1 MNKLKRLLWSD
12 EFPTFL
18 IIIWVIMPLVIF
30 SLLYFLAGDK
40 CQFIVDNKIYEQDCF
55 FADTCKEVNNIECPK
70 FVKTQY
76 YTHVSLILGLSIILF
91 VGAIW
96 NAIRVF
102 ILSKSEK
109 SWKTKLIKRFW
120 VIVIPPIFLVL
131 YIPYMLFIGI
141 IRIPF

>member
-1 MNKLKRLLWSD
+1 MN
-12 EFPTFL
+12 E
-18 IIIWVIMPLVIF
+18 II
-30 SLLYFLAGDK
+30 
-40 CQFIVDNKIYEQDCF
+40 F

-91 VGAIW
+91 VGAVW

-109 SWKTKLIKRFW
+109 SLKTKLIKRFW